1 MPATPKRNKSDA
13 SEASTNSTIPSIII
27 VEPEDLP
34 GPKSPGKETLLDKA
48 KAKIQGF
55 GTLLRPSRSRSS
67 LGLSSSEVQSK
78 SQEYLPITRE
88 PRTSSLLEQSQGD
101 EFVFVDASKKKN
113 KKHLPIPFNIR
124 SRSMEFTRRAPEEE
138 QIIKEIGVPMK
149 QVPGMMSTCPSCEGG
164 YLTPRQGLSTAISRE
179 DIQAKIEST
188 RQDVSAM
195 GRLTDSETNGA
206 AQASIALNNLDATLN
221 PLKTFNSVVK
231 GLSNLHP
238 YAKISLSVLSW
249 ASQAI
254 IAQANRDEAIQD
266 LQQKISNI
274 YQFMIEDDRL
284 ERLVWMKDIL
294 PQTAQVILECAKF
307 INSYSQ
313 PSFLHRFRKS
323 VFSHT
328 DELIIRYNKALDGLV
343 LQFQNSALGDGLVTV
358 HEIRSQVLTL
368 HEGVKAAH
376 EDVKRVLVDIGRIG
390 DDMHLSEIAY
400 AKGAGMDTTKACL
413 DGTRG
418 EILQEIIEWVDN
430 PDANAPNILW
440 LSGVAGTGK
449 SAIAHTVARW
459 MKDCGSLGSCFCFKK
474 GDDKRSFELFS
485 TIARD
490 LVSHDFELKQILA
503 NVVAGDPS
511 LCTTEDVTQQWQK
524 LILQP
529 LLAVSCRMIGR
540 LVIVVDAL
548 DEIAGD
554 KSGKHIISVLA
565 KEAARLPANIRILLT
580 SRPHPDIDRAFQGVK
595 HVKHKSMDEIPS
607 DSTESDIRSYLSV
620 QLSDAADKFTDEEVV
635 RLAKRAD
642 GLFEWAR
649 LACNYI
655 KLNEAGVSQKE
666 RFNELMSREQ
676 QEGTDLLDDMYNVIL
691 REIMGKRPKG
701 LALKRFRSV
710 MRHVLFTREPLPLD
724 SFVIMHRAVQTDYD
738 AELILRPMASLL
750 SGISDRSTPIRPLHS
765 SFHDYLTDRERS
777 KVFFVHGGNAD
788 LSLAQASLRIMKQE
802 LRFNICQLETSYVRN
817 SEIHDLDQ
825 RVKKHILPHLSYSC
839 RFWAHHV
846 ESTAF
851 NPDLAEE
858 LKAVLIHERLLF
870 WVEALSALHSVKL
883 LPMAL
888 AAVVKWLD
896 ACGDYKEVAAI
907 AKEGIQLARNFGSLI
922 AESIPHLYLSVLPFL
937 PDSSVLSRTF
947 TDRFPRIARV
957 ATGRP
962 VSWPPAERTLV
973 GHTDS
978 VMSVA
983 FSNDGK
989 WVVSG
994 SMDSTIR
1001 IWDTEIGLPVG
1012 DPLRGHGKGVNA
1024 VAFSPDGK
1032 QIVSGSRDCTICVWD
1047 VATGSR
1053 VAGPFEG
1060 HKDKVLSVVMLP
1072 DGKRIVSG
1080 SADRMIFIWD
1090 MERSSQERTSCFSG
1104 HTDWVRSV
1112 AVSRDGKRIVSG
1124 SDDHTICV
1132 WDAESGLQ
1140 VGESIKLHSD
1150 YVMSVAFSP
1159 DGNKI
1164 LSGSR
1169 DKTLCVWDLKNS
1181 RLACGPLAG
1190 HTYGVNSAAFS
1201 PDGKWIISGSTDYT
1215 VHIWNAE
1222 TGEKVGAPFKRHIGS
1237 VSSVAISADG
1247 RRVVSGSTDK
1257 TLHIW
1262 DVDARVMGNSP
1273 TRGHSN
1279 EINSVAFSPDGKN
1292 AVSGSDDGTIC
1303 IWDTMNGSLNREPI
1317 KGHSGRVWCVAFSPD
1332 GQRIASC
1339 SNDRSISIWDVKT
1352 GLKDGNSIKHHS
1364 GTVYCIAFSPDG
1376 KLIASGSGDR
1386 TICIW
1391 DVATKSLK
1399 GGPLK
1404 KHSGKILSLAFS
1416 QSGRIVS
1423 GSSDATICIWDAMP
1437 SSWQFGKSLTGHK
1450 GDVKSVSISKDGKK
1464 IISGSEDQII
1474 GIWDAETGSQ
1484 LHILE
1489 GHTSKVLTVALSFD
1503 EERIVSGSADKTIR
1517 LWDAKTGCQI
1527 GSPFRGHTGSV
1538 FSVAFS
1544 PHESKIISG
1553 SSDVT
1558 IRVWTLN
1565 PDSSVFEHINL
1576 SSKKSC
1582 SLLDAIDLFNG
1593 NSNEEKKWRETVY
1606 LNEDGW
1612 FVGPGGRH
1620 LLSVPSFCHR
1630 QLYMPGT
1637 VLIMPQSAVA
1647 VELDLS
1653 RMAHGPKWYSCYE
1666 GSTV

>member
-1 MPATPKRNKSDA
+1 MSFVRAVAFCLIK
-13 SEASTNSTIPSIII
+13 
-27 VEPEDLP
+27 
-34 GPKSPGKETLLDKA
+34 LD
-48 KAKIQGF
+48 
-55 GTLLRPSRSRSS
+55 
-67 LGLSSSEVQSK
+67 V
-78 SQEYLPITRE
+78 
-88 PRTSSLLEQSQGD
+88 
-101 EFVFVDASKKKN
+101 
-113 KKHLPIPFNIR
+113 
-124 SRSMEFTRRAPEEE
+124 
-138 QIIKEIGVPMK
+138 
-149 QVPGMMSTCPSCEGG
+149 
-164 YLTPRQGLSTAISRE
+164 
-179 DIQAKIEST
+179 
-188 RQDVSAM
+188 
-195 GRLTDSETNGA
+195 
-206 AQASIALNNLDATLN
+206 
-221 PLKTFNSVVK
+221 
-231 GLSNLHP
+231 
-238 YAKISLSVLSW
+238 
-249 ASQAI
+249 
-254 IAQANRDEAIQD
+254 
-266 LQQKISNI
+266 
-274 YQFMIEDDRL
+274 
-284 ERLVWMKDIL
+284 
-294 PQTAQVILECAKF
+294 
-307 INSYSQ
+307 
-313 PSFLHRFRKS
+313 
-323 VFSHT
+323 
-328 DELIIRYNKALDGLV
+328 
-343 LQFQNSALGDGLVTV
+343 
-358 HEIRSQVLTL
+358 
-368 HEGVKAAH
+368 
-376 EDVKRVLVDIGRIG
+376 G
-390 DDMHLSEIAY
+390 DDIHLSEIAY

-418 EILQEIIEWVDN
+418 EILKEIIEWVDN
-430 PDANAPNILW
+430 PDANAPSILW

-529 LLAVSCRMIGR
+529 LLAVSYRMIGR

-554 KSGKHIISVLA
+554 KSGKHILSVLA

-580 SRPHPDIDRAFQGVK
+580 SRPHPDIDRAFQGAK

-607 DSTESDIRSYLSV
+607 DSTERDIRSYLSV

-666 RFNELMSREQ
+666 RFNDLMSREQ
-676 QEGTDLLDDMYNVIL
+676 REGTDLLDDMYSVIL
-691 REIMGKRPKG
+691 REIMGTTPKE
-701 LALKRFRSV
+701 LALNRFRSV

-765 SFHDYLTDRERS
+765 SFHDYLTDQNRS
-777 KVFFVHGGNAD
+777 ELFFVHGGNAD

-817 SEIHDLDQ
+817 SEILDLDQ
-825 RVKKHILPHLSYSC
+825 RVKKHISPHLSYSC
-839 RFWAHHV
+839 RFWAYHV

-858 LKAVLIHERLLF
+858 LRVVLIHERLLF

-888 AAVVKWLD
+888 AAVIKWLD
-896 ACGDYKEVAAI
+896 VREYVAAI

-957 ATGRP
+957 ATGRL

-1012 DPLRGHGKGVNA
+1012 NPLRGHGKGVNA

-1047 VATGSR
+1047 VATGSQ

-1060 HKDKVLSVVMLP
+1060 HKDKVLSVAMLP
-1072 DGKRIVSG
+1072 DGKRI
-1080 SADRMIFIWD
+1080 
-1090 MERSSQERTSCFSG
+1090 
-1104 HTDWVRSV
+1104 
-1112 AVSRDGKRIVSG
+1112 
-1124 SDDHTICV
+1124 
-1132 WDAESGLQ
+1132 
-1140 VGESIKLHSD
+1140 
-1150 YVMSVAFSP
+1150 
-1159 DGNKI
+1159 I

-1222 TGEKVGAPFKRHIGS
+1222 TGGKVGAPFKRHIGS
-1237 VSSVAISADG
+1237 ISSVAISADG
-1247 RRVVSGSTDK
+1247 RRIVSGSTDK

-1262 DVDARVMGNSP
+1262 DVDERVMGNSP
-1273 TRGHSN
+1273 TTGHSN

-1292 AVSGSDDGTIC
+1292 AVSGSDDGTVC
-1303 IWDTMNGSLNREPI
+1303 IWDTMN
-1317 KGHSGRVWCVAFSPD
+1317 
-1332 GQRIASC
+1332 
-1339 SNDRSISIWDVKT
+1339 
-1352 GLKDGNSIKHHS
+1352 
-1364 GTVYCIAFSPDG
+1364 VYCIAFSPDG

-1399 GGPLK
+1399 GDPLK

-1423 GSSDATICIWDAMP
+1423 GSSDAT
-1437 SSWQFGKSLTGHK
+1437 
-1450 GDVKSVSISKDGKK
+1450 
-1464 IISGSEDQII
+1464 
-1474 GIWDAETGSQ
+1474 
-1484 LHILE
+1484 
-1489 GHTSKVLTVALSFD
+1489 
-1503 EERIVSGSADKTIR
+1503 
-1517 LWDAKTGCQI
+1517 
-1527 GSPFRGHTGSV
+1527 
-1538 FSVAFS
+1538 
-1544 PHESKIISG
+1544 
-1553 SSDVT
+1553 
-1558 IRVWTLN
+1558 
-1565 PDSSVFEHINL
+1565 
-1576 SSKKSC
+1576 
-1582 SLLDAIDLFNG
+1582 
-1593 NSNEEKKWRETVY
+1593 
-1606 LNEDGW
+1606 
-1612 FVGPGGRH
+1612 
-1620 LLSVPSFCHR
+1620 
-1630 QLYMPGT
+1630 
-1637 VLIMPQSAVA
+1637 
-1647 VELDLS
+1647 
-1653 RMAHGPKWYSCYE
+1653 
-1666 GSTV
+1666 